1 MCFST
6 STSFKWNTSNPP
18 SLSNVPI
25 LSPQALLI
33 LTIESYSVLT
43 KTVKATCD
51 FVFFKWGHKK
61 HLSIRSHKAC
71 IFALLLVHYTR
82 PGQGHHTAINS
93 TELQSHSSPPSRSER
108 GGGGGEGERKW
119 GK

>member
-93 TELQSHSSPPSRSER
+93 TKLQSHSSPLADQRER
-108 GGGGGEGERKW
+108 EGGRRGREKMG
-119 GK
+119 